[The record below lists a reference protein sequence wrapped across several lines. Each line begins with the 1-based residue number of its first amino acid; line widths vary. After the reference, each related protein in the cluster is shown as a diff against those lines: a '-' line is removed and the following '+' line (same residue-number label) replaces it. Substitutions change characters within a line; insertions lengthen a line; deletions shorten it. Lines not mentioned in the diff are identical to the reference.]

1 MVLSIHYNK
10 LLMIKKK
17 IIMKK
22 YIIGLF
28 AITVLISACEKK
40 AGPIDDFKVQVEFKS
55 GPKNLTGDITANPK
69 DSIYLDFTITSPT
82 DMSYV
87 EIQRN
92 GTRVDTFRLSADKRS
107 FSLRKGYQV
116 DSSAGDYR
124 YRVVARDNRA
134 VFMGDGDKEFTVTV
148 VPDFDFWS
156 YRVLAVPDTTAK
168 TNKSYYSTKDGKTYS
183 YSEGAAVSG
192 SIDFGYY
199 YDTTTANKHTFYA
212 LNVAQPQLNFYDIS
226 SWTKNATIFKKMPTS
241 VNFVSNLRSAGAIN
255 TLIKNNMTSG
265 TASKVTTLSTSAG
278 NNVIG
283 FRTAT
288 GKYGAILVRFINR
301 DSPANGTVIEV
312 DVKVQK

>member
-1 MVLSIHYNK
+1 ML
-10 LLMIKKK
+10 KKT
-17 IIMKK
+17 INMKK
-22 YIIGLF
+22 YIIGLLVL
-28 AITVLISACEKK
+28 TVLFSACEKK
-40 AGPIDDFKVQVEFKS
+40 AGPIDDFKVQVEFKT

-92 GTRVDTFRLSADKRS
+92 GARVDTFRLNTDKRS

-124 YRVVARDNRA
+124 YRVVARDSRA
-134 VFMGDGDKEFTVTV
+134 IFMGDGDKEFTVTV

-156 YRVLAVPDTTAK
+156 YRILAVPDTTAK
-168 TNKSYYSTKDGKTYS
+168 TNKSYFSTRDGKAYS
-183 YSEGAAVSG
+183 YTEGGAVSAT
-192 SIDFGYY
+192 IDFGYY
-199 YDTTTANKHTFYA
+199 YDVSGTNKHSFYA
-212 LNVAQPQLNFYDIS
+212 LSAPQSQLNFYDIS
-226 SWTKNATIFKKMPTS
+226 SWTKNATELKKMPSS

-255 TLIKNNMTSG
+255 TLIKGNMTSG
-265 TASKVTTLSTSAG
+265 TSTKVTAVSTSGG

-283 FRTAT
+283 FKTAA
-288 GKYGAILVRFINR
+288 GKYGAILVRFINQ
-301 DSPANGTVIEV
+301 DLPAKETVIEI